1 MTIAYNITP
10 FKGRVV
16 GDIKSP
22 TTQVFF
28 FKNKFFQ
35 NPFLKRAPYFFF
47 FPPAATG
54 LSLSSAAI
62 LSKNSE
68 R

>member
-16 GDIKSP
+16 GDKY
-22 TTQVFF
+22 
-28 FKNKFFQ
+28 KFFQ
-35 NPFLKRAPYFFF
+35 NPFKARAAYFFF
-47 FPPAATG
+47 SAEAATG